1 MRKDARLLLGSL
13 GLAGWR
19 EVGLEVVEAGYFLG
33 GQGEAEQVEVLL
45 DALGAGGSGDD
56 DDADVDVPAQDD
68 LGRGDAVLVGDLG
81 YRAVA
86 QPGALERAV
95 ALERDA
101 ALGVRGQQAGVV
113 PGGAPWDLVD
123 GRPLPRRL
131 DQVVDLADAVVAH
144 PYGPGQALVP
154 GREEIAPQRHQ
165 VPAARRPV
173 HQPQVNVVRAQRLQA
188 LRDGGPRA
196 ARVSGWQLGGDEQL
210 GPADTAVGDGA
221 ADLLFVPVHGGG
233 VDVPVADQEGVPGCL
248 VGELALQLPGT
259 KAEHRHGD
267 AVTQVHGR
275 NLGHASIVATA
286 PERRERGLTPGSGT
300 CALTQRGMDGTEQLA
315 GRDGGPDQGSVS
327 LRV

>member
-1 MRKDARLLLGSL
+1 MPGFCLAHF

-45 DALGAGGSGDD
+45 DALGAGGPGDD
-56 DDADVDVPAQDD
+56 DDADVDVPAEDD

-81 YRAVA
+81 QRAVA

-101 ALGVRGQQAGVV
+101 AFGVRGQQAGVV
-113 PGGAPWDLVD
+113 PGWAPRDLVD
-123 GRPLPRRL
+123 GGPLPRRV
-131 DQVVDLADAVVAH
+131 DQVVDLADAVVAD
-144 PYGPGQALVP
+144 PDGAGQAVVP
-154 GREEIAPQRHQ
+154 GREEVTPQGHQ
-165 VPAARRPV
+165 VPAPRRPV
-173 HQPQVNVVRAQRLQA
+173 HQPQVHVVRAQRLQA

-196 ARVSGWQLGGDEQL
+196 ARVTGRQLGGDEQF
-210 GPADTAVGDGA
+210 GPVHAAVGDGA
-221 ADLLFVPVHGGG
+221 ADLLLVPVHGGG
-233 VDVPVADQEGVPGCL
+233 VDVPVADQEGVPGRL

-275 NLGHASIVATA
+275 NLGHTSIVATA
-286 PERRERGLTPGSGT
+286 PEIREGGLTPESGT
-300 CALTQRGMDGTEQLA
+300 
-315 GRDGGPDQGSVS
+315 
-327 LRV
+327 